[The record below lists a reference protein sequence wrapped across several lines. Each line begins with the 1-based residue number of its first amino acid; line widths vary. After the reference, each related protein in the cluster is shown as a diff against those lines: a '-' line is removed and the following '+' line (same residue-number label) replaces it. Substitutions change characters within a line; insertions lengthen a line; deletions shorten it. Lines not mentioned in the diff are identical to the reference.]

1 MTQDTTTQETE
12 TLASFDRSKKV
23 SNRSTE
29 VKILTR
35 GDYYLT
41 PFTLGHI
48 DEVAENLSS
57 ENKRELILI
66 GHTNVKEALYEMHES
81 SECYITRR
89 NDENFLMVG
98 GLWYDGTKDAQ
109 MFAMFSEGLK
119 QNFHALARGSKLLVN
134 FFDQA
139 EEIITM
145 SVLAEYEPILNWASW
160 LGFEA
165 VGVTERNSYKYVEFV
180 RCNPTKKLVYNESL
194 RPVMH

>member
-12 TLASFDRSKKV
+12 IQVSFDRSKKV

-48 DEVAENLSS
+48 NEVAENLSS
-57 ENKRELILI
+57 ENKRELILM
-66 GHTNVKEALYEMHES
+66 GHTDIKETLYEMYEC

-89 NDENFLMVG
+89 NDESFLMVG
-98 GLWYDGTKDAQ
+98 GLWFDGAKDAQ

-134 FFDQA
+134 FFDKT

-145 SVLAEYEPILNWASW
+145 RVLAEYEPILNWASW

-165 VGVTERNSYKYVEFV
+165 VGVSERDSYKYVEFV
-180 RCNPTKKLVYNESL
+180 RCNPNKKLVY
-194 RPVMH
+194 H

>member
-1 MTQDTTTQETE
+1 
-12 TLASFDRSKKV
+12 
-23 SNRSTE
+23 
-29 VKILTR
+29 
-35 GDYYLT
+35 
-41 PFTLGHI
+41 
-48 DEVAENLSS
+48 
-57 ENKRELILI
+57 
-66 GHTNVKEALYEMHES
+66 MHES

-160 LGFEA
+160 L
-165 VGVTERNSYKYVEFV
+165 
-180 RCNPTKKLVYNESL
+180 LSL
-194 RPVMH
+194 IHI

>member
-1 MTQDTTTQETE
+1 LFEK
-12 TLASFDRSKKV
+12 SKKV

-48 DEVAENLSS
+48 SEVAENLSS
-57 ENKRELILI
+57 ENKRELILM
-66 GHTNVKEALYEMHES
+66 GHTNIKEALYEMHEC
-81 SECYITRR
+81 SECYVARR
-89 NDENFLMVG
+89 NDETFLMVG
-98 GLWYDGTKDAQ
+98 GLWFDGTNDAQ

-134 FFDQA
+134 FFDKT

-145 SVLAEYEPILNWASW
+145 RVLAEYEPILNWASW
-160 LGFEA
+160 LGFKA
-165 VGVTERNSYKYVEFV
+165 VDVSERDSYKYVEFV
-180 RCNPTKKLVYNESL
+180 RCNPNEK
-194 RPVMH
+194 PIYH